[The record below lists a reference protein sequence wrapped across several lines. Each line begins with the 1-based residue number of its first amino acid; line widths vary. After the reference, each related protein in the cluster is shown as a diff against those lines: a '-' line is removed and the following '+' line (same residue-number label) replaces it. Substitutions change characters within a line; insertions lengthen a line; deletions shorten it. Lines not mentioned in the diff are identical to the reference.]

1 MKPFRADSLDAM
13 RGLTIAMMVLC
24 GTIITTVLPLWN
36 SHCQVPP
43 SGFDPSIYGITWV
56 DLVFPFFLF
65 AMGAA
70 MPFSVG
76 SRMGRGVRRLTIGA
90 ESIWRGLKLAFFAIF
105 IQNCYPWVVAGSM
118 GQEAGPGVWT
128 VTLGAFLVL
137 FLLFGRFP
145 GYHGRLF
152 NVGLPL
158 LGFVLACTI
167 MGWVESHVSLPS
179 EFMSTSPGKL
189 AIFDRHLDGILYKS
203 NIIILLLGN
212 MAAFGAVIYL
222 ATIGRPVTRLAVL
235 PFLMAILLGKDT
247 AGSWQQA
254 VYCWSPFPWLYQF
267 EFLKYLFVV
276 IPGSIAG
283 EYLRDWIIKGG
294 ANSSDTASR
303 RAVST
308 AMVAILSLALI
319 VINVTLLFGR
329 HMTDNLYI
337 SAILAA
343 MTVYF
348 AHRMPSD
355 RKILGELVKAGAF
368 ALMLGLFFEAFQGG
382 IRKDDPTFSYYFT
395 TTGLAFYCLA
405 MLVIVCDIYRWR
417 RLSAPFTLAGKNPM
431 IAYVAPTMCINP
443 ILNLCGIGDQ
453 VLYIWEQSWYMGLL
467 RGVLFTVLSIA
478 LAAVFSKLKYYW
490 RT

>member
-13 RGLTIAMMVLC
+13 WGLTIAMMVLC

-43 SGFDPSIYGITWV
+43 TGFDPSIYGITWV

-76 SRMGRGVRRLTIGA
+76 SRMGRGVRPVTLGL
-90 ESIWRGLKLAFFAIF
+90 ESVWRGLKLAFFAIF
-105 IQNCYPWVVAGSM
+105 IQNCYPWVVAGAM
-118 GQEAGPGVWT
+118 GREAGPGIWT
-128 VTLGAFLVL
+128 VTIVAFLVL

-145 GYHGRLF
+145 GNHSRAF
-152 NVGLPL
+152 NTGIPV
-158 LGFVLACTI
+158 LGFVLACAM
-167 MGWVESHVSLPS
+167 MGWIESHVSLPQD
-179 EFMSTSPGKL
+179 FLSTDPGWF
-189 AIFDRHLDGILYKS
+189 AIIDRHVDSILYKS
-203 NIIILLLGN
+203 NIIILLLAN
-212 MAAFGAVIYL
+212 MAAFGTVIYVV
-222 ATIGRPVTRLAVL
+222 TIGKPVARLAVL

-247 AGSWQQA
+247 GGSWQQA
-254 VYCWSPFPWLYQF
+254 VYGWSPFPWLYQF

-276 IPGSIAG
+276 IPGTIAG
-283 EYLRDWIIKGG
+283 EYLRGWIMKGG
-294 ANSSDTASR
+294 AGNQDSESK

-308 AMVAILSLALI
+308 AMVAILSLTLI
-319 VINVTLLFGR
+319 VVNVSLLYGR
-329 HMTDNLYI
+329 HMTWNLFI
-337 SAILAA
+337 SAALSAL
-343 MTVYF
+343 TVYF
-348 AHRMPSD
+348 ANRMPSD
-355 RKILGELVKAGAF
+355 RCVLGHLVKAGAV

-395 TTGLAFYCLA
+395 TSGLAFYCLA
-405 MLVIVCDIYRWR
+405 MLVIVCDVYRWR

-443 ILNLCGIGDQ
+443 ILNILGIGDG
-453 VLYIWEQSWYMGLL
+453 LYGFWAQSWVTGLS
-467 RGVLFTVLSIA
+467 RGIIFTVLSIA
-478 LAAVFSKLKYYW
+478 LAAMFSKLKYYW

>member
-1 MKPFRADSLDAM
+1 M

-43 SGFDPSIYGITWV
+43 TGFDPSIYGITWV

-70 MPFSVG
+70 MPFSTG
-76 SRMGRGVRRLTIGA
+76 SRMGRGARRLTIGL
-90 ESIWRGLKLAFFAIF
+90 ESVWRGLKLAFFAIF

-118 GQEAGPGVWT
+118 GCESGPAVWS
-128 VTLGAFLVL
+128 VTLGGFLVL

-145 GYHGRLF
+145 GNHGRLF
-152 NVGLPL
+152 NTGLPV
-158 LGFVLACTI
+158 LGFVIACGL
-167 MGWVESHVSLPS
+167 MGWIESHVTLPDD
-179 EFMSTSPGKL
+179 FMSTDPGML
-189 AIFDRHLDGILYKS
+189 AILDRHIDGILYKS

-212 MAAFGAVIYL
+212 MAAFGAVIYI
-222 ATIGRPVTRLAVL
+222 ATIGKPIARLAVL
-235 PFLMAILLGKDT
+235 PFIMAILLGKDT
-247 AGSWQQA
+247 DGSWQQA
-254 VYCWSPFPWLYQF
+254 VYYWSPFPWLYQF

-276 IPGSIAG
+276 IPGTIAG
-283 EYLRDWIIKGG
+283 EYLRGWIMNGG
-294 ANSSDTASR
+294 TGNAGTESR

-319 VINVTLLFGR
+319 VVNVTLLYGR
-329 HMTDNLYI
+329 HMTANLFI
-337 SAILAA
+337 SAVLASMA
-343 MTVYF
+343 VYF

-355 RKILGELVKAGAF
+355 RKILSHLVKAGAF

-405 MLVIVCDIYRWR
+405 MLVIVCDVYRWR

-443 ILNLCGIGDQ
+443 ILNLLGIGDR
-453 VLYIWEQSWYMGLL
+453 VLYIWEQSWFMGLS
-467 RGVLFTVLSIA
+467 RGIIFTVLAIA
-478 LAAVFSKLKYYW
+478 LAAVFSKLKLYW